1 LFPSHDPGLSK
12 NQTRGKIPSIKSGYG
27 FIDFSPMINSLN
39 DNQKKQLGEINH
51 ETFPSYKQGGQVS
64 SPSLVS
70 LEEVINGNR

>member
-1 LFPSHDPGLSK
+1 
-12 NQTRGKIPSIKSGYG
+12 
-27 FIDFSPMINSLN
+27 MINSLN

-51 ETFPSYKQGGQVS
+51 ENFPSYKQGGQVG